1 MNQEINARMDALL
14 NDIIKDNRLGHVG
27 QLCVHDVET
36 FRLKLVAIAELMK
49 YETTRVEEGG
59 TPDKNAYFTFARI
72 FDRFSAQ
79 LLELGA
85 PADVCEEFNA
95 ISNNVRKSAG

>member
-1 MNQEINARMDALL
+1 MTPEINFSMDLLL
-14 NDIIKDNRLGHVG
+14 NKIIEDSRL
-27 QLCVHDVET
+27 DET

-95 ISNNVRKSAG
+95 ISNNVRKSALKPS